1 MKKSILTLT
10 IFVLIIVTTITKHST
25 KELEDKIISA
35 KANISFLEE
44 KLELILL
51 DYNFLTTPQKLKEYQ
66 IRYFEKDL
74 VPIDINKIQQ
84 IKKKNDDLVIS
95 EFIKK
100 DKSD

>member
-84 IKKKNDDLVIS
+84 IKKKNDDLIIS

>member
-66 IRYFEKDL
+66 LRYFEKDL